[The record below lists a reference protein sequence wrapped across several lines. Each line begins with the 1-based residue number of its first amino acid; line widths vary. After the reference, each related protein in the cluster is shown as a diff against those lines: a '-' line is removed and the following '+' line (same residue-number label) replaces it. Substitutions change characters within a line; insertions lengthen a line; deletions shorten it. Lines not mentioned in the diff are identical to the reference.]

1 MSEKVDTTIIEM
13 SAVNKL
19 EASLLS
25 TGMIVPNISKADK
38 VPSWDGEIL
47 LYKTKEDLSKGNLSG
62 TIPVQVKGTMV
73 ERNFGKHFIFSCYAK
88 TGNNK
93 FKIFNFHFGVLQL
106 L

>member
-47 LYKTKEDLSKGNLSG
+47 
-62 TIPVQVKGTMV
+62 
-73 ERNFGKHFIFSCYAK
+73 
-88 TGNNK
+88 
-93 FKIFNFHFGVLQL
+93 
-106 L
+106 